1 MAVSL
6 RKAGCWNGGVSQS
19 KFTLPLTLPYTGT
32 SKPPR
37 EEHQSNGVMTSPNF
51 GKGPYPNNLHF
62 EQTIQVDKG
71 KTIKIDFTDFRIE
84 RCPYGSCDW
93 VEINEGDGSRLA
105 DIRRTASFKEEDIL
119 AEDIVS
125 KTDRVTVLFHT
136 DEAAND
142 DDVVGWRLVWG
153 ELKMQGPLIS
163 SIN

>member
-1 MAVSL
+1 
-6 RKAGCWNGGVSQS
+6 
-19 KFTLPLTLPYTGT
+19 
-32 SKPPR
+32 
-37 EEHQSNGVMTSPNF
+37 MTSPNF
-51 GKGPYPNNLHF
+51 GKGAYPDNLHF

-71 KTIKIDFTDFRIE
+71 KTIKIHFTDFKIE

-93 VEINEGDGSRLA
+93 VLITEGDGSTLALQVA
-105 DIRRTASFKEEDIL
+105 DIRVTPSFKETDIL
-119 AEDIVS
+119 IEDIVS
-125 KTDRVTVLFHT
+125 KTNKVTVLFHT